1 MDHPVKRLGQLL
13 LLLSTV
19 ALLLAIWSP
28 RGWRWLLTGLFLLV
42 VAAAILGRKN

>member
-1 MDHPVKRLGQLL
+1 MKRLGQIL

-28 RGWRWLLTGLFLLV
+28 QGWRWLLTGLFLLV
-42 VAAAILGRKN
+42 VAAALLGRKD